1 MNRGNKDSWRYSIVE
16 NPRPKKD
23 FENAASSLDNLDPE
37 FGSDDFNCC
46 GTSTCIETCNCK
58 YPFELINFIAA
69 FAHLVSL
76 VVMSVIYAGLEAPL
90 EVPYTE
96 TFIKWDR
103 VPACTPKLPELT
115 TTTNAPVSLK
125 QNANVTTECL
135 CAGAN
140 QRPLITADG
149 ERFCLGPKVVA
160 VPDSGVN
167 LGILIIAFHALSF
180 LFQGAAWAQGCC
192 CRPSNKVLPDEDE
205 FEPLIKTL
213 EIQRDDKGNAKT
225 GCIDDFFDIAT
236 SYLSQLKCSFKGIC
250 GTSLCG
256 FRYKESIASGK
267 NYLRFIE
274 YAFSASIMLIAIA
287 LLNGVFDI
295 NLIACIAVLTAA
307 TQICGIIS
315 EYLLA
320 ENADKYF
327 FMACV
332 SHAMGW
338 LLFFCAYGVIFHA
351 FIRSATDDPDV
362 QPPDF
367 VWVIVFLIFGFY
379 GIFGAVQLTELCCLK
394 PMFNGCC
401 SLCDNNRFCR
411 TVGRSNIDGQIT
423 RVKRCNYQC
432 KEMSYVIMSLASK
445 LSLGWLIY
453 VNFLIRSD

>member
-16 NPRPKKD
+16 NARPKKG
-23 FENAASSLDNLDPE
+23 FENAASSLENLDPE
-37 FGSDDFNCC
+37 LGSDDFNCC

-96 TFIKWDR
+96 TFIKWDK
-103 VPACTPKLPELT
+103 VPACTSNSTLD
-115 TTTNAPVSLK
+115 
-125 QNANVTTECL
+125 CL

-149 ERFCLGPKVVA
+149 ERFCLGPRVMA

-192 CRPSNKVLPDEDE
+192 CRPSNGVAPEDDDMKL
-205 FEPLIKTL
+205 LIVSF
-213 EIQRDDKGNAKT
+213 EIQRNDKGDAKT
-225 GCIDDFFDIAT
+225 GCVDDFFDIAS
-236 SYLSQLKCSFKGIC
+236 SYLSQLRCSCKGIC

-256 FRYKESIASGK
+256 FRYKESVASGQ

-274 YAFSASIMLIAIA
+274 YSFSASIMLIAIA

-315 EYLLA
+315 EYFLA
-320 ENADKYF
+320 QDADRF
-327 FMACV
+327 FIMACI
-332 SHAMGW
+332 SHATGW

-379 GIFGAVQLTELCCLK
+379 GIFGAVQLAELCCLK
-394 PMFNGCC
+394 PMFKGCC

-411 TVGRSNIDGQIT
+411 TVKESNIDGQIT
-423 RVKRCNYQC
+423 KVKRCNYQC

-453 VNFLIRSD
+453 TNFLIRSD